1 MLPNLF
7 MCIYNFIHLNNIV
20 YTDLSMYSLNA
31 LKLFISHCEQ
41 TLLAEQMVGGVSG
54 RRGWN
59 QGISY
64 SLSEQTATISLRIYI
79 MKQFV

>member
-1 MLPNLF
+1 MLPNLL

-20 YTDLSMYSLNA
+20 YTDLSIYSLNA

-59 QGISY
+59 QGISH